1 MKKWILA
8 GLLLATLNALGTAQ
22 TEEWV
27 CKDQEAIT
35 AMERGAAER
44 QLNFRSSALTD
55 DYDIKYHRLEWNINP
70 NNYYISGT
78 VTTYF
83 MPKEANFVALH
94 FDLANTLQVNSVIFH
109 GQEVETY
116 SQSNNMLTINLPNS
130 LAMAELDSVSVT
142 YEGAPPSNGFG
153 SFAQATHSGN
163 PVLWTLSEPY
173 GARDWWPCKQDL
185 SDKIDSIDVLVRTPV
200 AYKVASNGLLQEIIE
215 DGNEHIYHW
224 KHRYPIP
231 AYLIAIA
238 VTNYAEYSDFVPVE
252 NGAPIEVLNYVFPEN
267 LAVAQQATTATVEIM
282 QLFNELFGLYPFAEE
297 KYGHAQFGWGGG
309 MEHQTMSFMG
319 GFSHLLQAHELAH
332 QWFGDKVTC
341 GSWQDIWLNEGF
353 ATYLEGLT

>member
-8 GLLLATLNALGTAQ
+8 GLLLATLNTLGTAQ

-130 LAMAELDSVSVT
+130 LSMAELDSVSVT

-153 SFAQATHSGN
+153 SFAQATL
-163 PVLWTLSEPY
+163 P
-173 GARDWWPCKQDL
+173 
-185 SDKIDSIDVLVRTPV
+185 
-200 AYKVASNGLLQEIIE
+200 EI
-215 DGNEHIYHW
+215 Y
-224 KHRYPIP
+224 
-231 AYLIAIA
+231 
-238 VTNYAEYSDFVPVE
+238 
-252 NGAPIEVLNYVFPEN
+252 
-267 LAVAQQATTATVEIM
+267 Q
-282 QLFNELFGLYPFAEE
+282 
-297 KYGHAQFGWGGG
+297 
-309 MEHQTMSFMG
+309 
-319 GFSHLLQAHELAH
+319 
-332 QWFGDKVTC
+332 
-341 GSWQDIWLNEGF
+341 
-353 ATYLEGLT
+353 